1 MYIYERNVRIM
12 LNWHALTGRETAE
25 YLSSDPETGLTEGQA
40 AQRLEKHGANDPGGT
55 DKLSFVQALRGH
67 ILQPMSALVFASAVI
82 AAVVAINDR
91 KGGNWLE
98 PIMIVVLAL
107 AICAV
112 RAWRDYSAAVT
123 DRQQS
128 TINPMTVRVLRDGL
142 ADNIPAGKLVP
153 GDIIMLREGDIIPA
167 DARLLTATSFVCD
180 ESGAESGIARAEK
193 SADTITD
200 ATAPVNK
207 RVNMI
212 YSGCAVLSGSCK
224 AIVTATGAT
233 ATTGRTAALLENR
246 NIDRTVPVLS
256 ADAMRMWQLAVFV
269 VVGISVLAMGVLRR
283 THDLKAIEL
292 IITAVTLAY
301 AALPTGVNSVLGSIF
316 SNGSLIMARQGVV
329 MRHLPAIPT
338 VGGTSVVCTGK
349 TSLLTKGQMAV
360 ERIWTPG
367 GRLLS
372 LGSGEP
378 GEAMERRLLEYA
390 AICSDEAD
398 DAMGGAIISAMNQLW
413 EEDGSLNSR
422 YPRLARIPYG
432 FGRRLMT
439 TLHRSEEGCL
449 AVTKGAPDALIP
461 RCSFCD
467 EETVMAVCE
476 QMSRDALRPVAVAYR
491 MHSEIPSDISEEA
504 LENDLV
510 FAGILGISDE
520 ERDDSAETV
529 EELCQAGIRVVMTC
543 GEYPATAEAIGQR
556 LGILRQ
562 GDATLTGAQLAQLG
576 EDELNAHVRQYA
588 VCARLSAE
596 DECRVVSAWQSAG
609 EVVLATAAR
618 VEDTP
623 VAQQA
628 DSSCSL
634 GVTGHQAAQRA
645 SDAILTDDS
654 FSLISDIVRLC
665 RATCDN
671 ARAAVRT
678 LLAFSMGELC
688 SVLIC
693 VLFMGTTPL
702 LAVHMLAALLLG
714 GAPLTAMLA
723 YEPPDMNIMKRAPRR
738 RKACI
743 PMRETAV
750 FSAVCG
756 VIIAIVTVTA
766 YGVGKPNNVDAGRTM
781 AFGVLCFS
789 QIFCSVSLRSD
800 QMLHLVGLRTNMRHT
815 VAALISILAVV
826 LVMLFGQEL
835 FLLVDLTA
843 AQWLVMAGFSIGA
856 LLFFEI
862 TKFLRPLI
870 RQLAGLPEI

>member
-1 MYIYERNVRIM
+1 M

-25 YLSSDPETGLTEGQA
+25 YLSTDPETGLTESQA
-40 AQRLEKHGANDPGGT
+40 AQRLEKHGANRPGGRDEIT
-55 DKLSFVQALRGH
+55 FSQALLKH
-67 ILQPMSALVFASAVI
+67 ILEPMSMLVFASAVI

-123 DRQQS
+123 DHRQS

-142 ADNIPAGKLVP
+142 GDNISAERLVP

-167 DARLLTATSFVCD
+167 DARLLTATSLMCD
-180 ESGAESGIARAEK
+180 ESGAESGIACAEK
-193 SADTITD
+193 SADLLTD

-212 YSGCAVLSGSCK
+212 YSGCPVLSGSCK

-246 NIDRTVPVLS
+246 NADRTVPVLS
-256 ADAMRMWQLAVFV
+256 ADAMRMWRLAVFV
-269 VVGISVLAMGVLRR
+269 VVAICALAMGILRR

-301 AALPTGVNSVLGSIF
+301 AALPSGVNSVLGSIF

-329 MRHLPAIPT
+329 MRRLPAIPT
-338 VGGTSVVCTGK
+338 IGGTSVVCTGK
-349 TSLLTKGQMAV
+349 TGLLTKGKMAV

-372 LGSGEP
+372 LDSGEP
-378 GEAMERRLLEYA
+378 GEAAEHRLLEYA

-398 DAMGGAIISAMNQLW
+398 DAMGGAIIAALSQLW
-413 EEDGSLNSR
+413 KDDSSINIK

-439 TLHRSEEGCL
+439 TLHRAEEGCL
-449 AVTKGAPDALIP
+449 AVTKGAPDDLVP
-461 RCSFCD
+461 LCSFCD
-467 EETVMAVCE
+467 EETIMAVCE

-491 MHSEIPSDISEEA
+491 MHSEIPSDLDQQS

-520 ERDDSAETV
+520 ARDDSAEAV
-529 EELCQAGIRVVMTC
+529 EELNKAGVRVVMTC
-543 GEYPATAEAIGQR
+543 GEYPATAEACARG

-576 EDELNAHVRQYA
+576 EDDLNAHVRQYA

-596 DECRVVSAWQSAG
+596 DECRVVDAWQSAG

-618 VEDTP
+618 VEDMP
-623 VAQQA
+623 IAAQA
-628 DSSCSL
+628 DASCSL

-665 RATCDN
+665 RSTCDN

-702 LAVHMLAALLLG
+702 LAVHMLTAVLLG
-714 GAPLTAMLA
+714 GAPLTALLA
-723 YEPPDMNIMKRAPRR
+723 YEPPDVAVMQRPPRR

-743 PMRETAV
+743 PMREAAV

-766 YGVGKPNNVDAGRTM
+766 YGIGKPNNVDAGRTM

-789 QIFCSVSLRSD
+789 QIFCSVTLRSD
-800 QMLHLVGLRTNMRHT
+800 QMLYYVGMRTNTRHT
-815 VAALISILAVV
+815 ASALLSLLAVV

-835 FLLVDLTA
+835 FLLVPLNGV
-843 AQWLVMAGFSIGA
+843 QWLIMLGLSAGA
-856 LLFFEI
+856 LLLFEA

-870 RQLAGLPEI
+870 RQIAGLPEI